1 MWESKGKGLDTQ
13 FFDMSRLS
21 WKYARI
27 KKPLLK
33 RVKNITYHSAYVEKY
48 LNGKGFVNNC

>member
-1 MWESKGKGLDTQ
+1 MWDSKNKGLDTK
-13 FFDMSRLS
+13 FFDTSQLS
-21 WKYARI
+21 LKYARI

-48 LNGKGFVNNC
+48 LNGK